1 MNYPQINLSE
11 WTRVGEG
18 YNGEAFASELHPG
31 VMLKLVRS
39 DMGAAEKVEQEFEAA
54 RIAFQTGIPTPQVYQ
69 IVRDGKD
76 HGFLCEKIEGKK
88 SFARLCADSP
98 EQIPQLATRMAA
110 YGKQLH
116 QMQIQA
122 TKERIIPM
130 KELLFKALSTTIL
143 VTDAQREQLTE
154 LVKALP
160 DTNTVLHGDFQPGN
174 IILAGEKYYW
184 IDLGWLSQGHYLMDL
199 AHLYKMM
206 VEDSVIPAV
215 QDLTHMTR
223 EQMLAF
229 WDAFAKAYTGTDNV
243 EALNRTL
250 RPYAALD
257 IIRTFYLHQ
266 NDNPQFIA
274 FMRMCI
280 NEQLKP

>member
-1 MNYPQINLSE
+1 MEYPQVTLSE

-18 YNGEAFASELHPG
+18 YNGEALVSELHPG
-31 VMLKLVRS
+31 IILKLVRT
-39 DMGAAEKVEQEFEAA
+39 DMGTAQKVEQEFEAS
-54 RIAFQTGIPTPQVYQ
+54 RIAFETGIPTPRVYE

-76 HGFLCEKIEGKK
+76 HGYLCEKIEGKK
-88 SFARLCADSP
+88 SIARLCADNPNRIP
-98 EQIPQLATRMAA
+98 EFAARMAE

-116 QMQIQA
+116 SMPIQA
-122 TKERIIPM
+122 SARVIPAQQ
-130 KELLFKALSTTIL
+130 LLREALAASDV
-143 VTDAQREQLTE
+143 VTDAQREHLASFVE
-154 LVKALP
+154 AMP
-160 DTNTVLHGDFQPGN
+160 EAGTVLHGDFQPGN
-174 IILAGEKYYW
+174 IILADEKHYW
-184 IDLGWLSQGHYLMDL
+184 IDLGWLSQGWYMMDL

-215 QDLTHMTR
+215 QELTHMTR

-229 WDAFAKAYTGTDNV
+229 WDAFARAYTGTEDV

-266 NDNPQFIA
+266 NDNPQLLA
-274 FMRMCI
+274 FLRMRI
-280 NEQLKP
+280 GEELK